1 MKTLI
6 IYASLGFASCAFAG
20 EGSKQVAAT
29 FPVIIP
35 AVQKERD
42 EMRKQ
47 ILDEE
52 LAVETAR
59 LAKSQAELSVAMAA
73 KRPGMDI
80 AALKDALRRHESNIA
95 SLNQELARM
104 APQAKGSSPVRGV
117 IALKAVAPTPAA
129 PAAPLLVSKFDGY
142 QKSADQ
148 EDDPYD
154 GYAISISE

>member
-1 MKTLI
+1 MKI
-6 IYASLGFASCAFAG
+6 IIIFASLSFASCAFAG
-20 EGSKQVAAT
+20 ESNKQISTT
-29 FPVIIP
+29 FPVVSA

-47 ILDEE
+47 ILDQE

-59 LAKSQAELSVAMAA
+59 LAKTRAELSEATAA
-73 KRPGMDI
+73 KRTGTDI
-80 AALKDALRRHESNIA
+80 AALKDALHRHESNIA

-104 APQAKGSSPVRGV
+104 SPQSKASTPVRDAF
-117 IALKAVAPTPAA
+117 ALKTATSTSAA
-129 PAAPLLVSKFDGY
+129 PAAPVLVSKYDGY

-154 GYAISISE
+154 GYAISSSE